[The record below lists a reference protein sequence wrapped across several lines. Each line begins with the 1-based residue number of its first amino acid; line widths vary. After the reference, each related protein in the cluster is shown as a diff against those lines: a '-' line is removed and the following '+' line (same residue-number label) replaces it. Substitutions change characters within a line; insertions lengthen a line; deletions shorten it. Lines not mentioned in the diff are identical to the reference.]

1 MTIVVFRGTQKRA
14 QALDGW
20 GPLNAFQRSSII
32 VAGAV
37 VVAIGFATARQ
48 AVIETP
54 PLATAPNIAPMTAS
68 AEITASLPS
77 SFVPAARDALQSPAL
92 LPLTADR
99 SETPSE
105 QAAPAAIDHSK
116 DQARLEVDHVAPQVT
131 TAPEPSKLSYIK
143 YYPYAEIPL
152 AENPADLVLASL
164 KDVPA
169 GTPIEEIKRAAAAFG
184 LDSTFMKA
192 VAKIESGFDPA
203 QHTGSYIG
211 LFQLSRY
218 EFKKYGSGD
227 ILDARDNAI
236 AAAYKFL
243 TEADLFEWDTHRKP
257 TFSDLYLIHQQGWQG
272 AAEHV
277 AHPERIAWK
286 SMCAT
291 DEGKEKGEKWCK
303 RAVWGNTLPSV
314 KGTWKSVERMTSAA
328 FVAMWQQRLSLF
340 LARYSAANAETEAA
354 AATGT
359 EANR

>member
-1 MTIVVFRGTQKRA
+1 MTTVVFRGTQKRA

-37 VVAIGFATARQ
+37 VVAIGFAAARQ
-48 AVIETP
+48 AVIETT
-54 PLATAPNIAPMTAS
+54 PLAMAPNIAPMTAS
-68 AEITASLPS
+68 AEVATLLPS
-77 SFVPAARDALQSPAL
+77 SFVPAAGDVHGSAAL
-92 LPLTADR
+92 LPPAVDR
-99 SETPSE
+99 TETPSAP
-105 QAAPAAIDHSK
+105 AALAAIDHSK
-116 DQARLEVDHVAPQVT
+116 DQARLEDDRVARRVT
-131 TAPEPSKLSYIK
+131 AAPESSKLSYIK

-152 AENPADLVLASL
+152 ADNPADLVLASL

-169 GTPIEEIKRAAAAFG
+169 GTPVEEIKRVAAAFG
-184 LDSTFMKA
+184 LDFNFMKA
-192 VAKIESGFDPA
+192 VAKIESGFDPT

-211 LFQLSRY
+211 LFQLSHY
-218 EFKKYGSGD
+218 EFKKYGSGQ

-243 TEADLFEWDTHRKP
+243 TEADLFEWDTHKRP

-314 KGTWKSVERMTSAA
+314 KETWKSVERMTSAA
-328 FVAMWQQRLSLF
+328 FVAMWQQRLNLF
-340 LARYSAANAETEAA
+340 LARYSAASAEADAA
-354 AATGT
+354 AGTG
-359 EANR
+359 AAADH

>member
-14 QALDGW
+14 QALDDR

-32 VAGAV
+32 VAGAL
-37 VVAIGFATARQ
+37 VVAIGFAAARQ

-54 PLATAPNIAPMTAS
+54 PLVTAPNIAPMTVGADI
-68 AEITASLPS
+68 AAPLP
-77 SFVPAARDALQSPAL
+77 SFVPPARDVHQSPAVL
-92 LPLTADR
+92 SPAADR

-105 QAAPAAIDHSK
+105 PAAQAAIDHSK
-116 DQARLEVDHVAPQVT
+116 DQARLEVDRVAPQVT
-131 TAPEPSKLSYIK
+131 ATPEPSKLSYIK
-143 YYPYAEIPL
+143 YFPYAEIPL

-184 LDSTFMKA
+184 MDFIFMKA
-192 VAKIESGFDPA
+192 VAKIESGFDPT

-218 EFKKYGSGD
+218 EFRKYGSGE

-243 TEADLFEWDTHRKP
+243 TEADLFEWDTRKKP

-291 DEGKEKGEKWCK
+291 DEGKEKGDKWCK

-314 KGTWKSVERMTSAA
+314 KETWKSVERMTSAA

-340 LARYSAANAETEAA
+340 LARYSAANAETEAT

-359 EANR
+359 AANR

>member
-37 VVAIGFATARQ
+37 VVAIGFAAARQ

-54 PLATAPNIAPMTAS
+54 PLAMTPNIAPLAMSTDA
-68 AEITASLPS
+68 AAPLPS
-77 SFVPAARDALQSPAL
+77 SFMPTPRDVPGSGAL
-92 LPLTADR
+92 LPPAVDR
-99 SETPSE
+99 TETPS
-105 QAAPAAIDHSK
+105 ALAAIDHSK
-116 DQARLEVDHVAPQVT
+116 DQARLEDDRLTPRVAA
-131 TAPEPSKLSYIK
+131 APEPSKLSYIK

-169 GTPIEEIKRAAAAFG
+169 GTPVEEVKRAAAAFG
-184 LDSTFMKA
+184 LDFSFMKA
-192 VAKIESGFDPA
+192 VAKIESGFDPT
-203 QHTGSYIG
+203 QRTGSYIG

-243 TEADLFEWDTHRKP
+243 TEADLFEWDTHKKP
-257 TFSDLYLIHQQGWQG
+257 TFNDLYLIHQQGWQG

-314 KGTWKSVERMTSAA
+314 KETWKSVERMTSAA
-328 FVAMWQQRLSLF
+328 FVAMWQQRLNLF
-340 LARYSAANAETEAA
+340 LARYSAANTEADA
-354 AATGT
+354 AAGTG
-359 EANR
+359 AAASH

>member
-37 VVAIGFATARQ
+37 VVAIGFAAARQ

-54 PLATAPNIAPMTAS
+54 PLAIAPNIAPMTAS
-68 AEITASLPS
+68 AEVATPLPS
-77 SFVPAARDALQSPAL
+77 APSAL
-92 LPLTADR
+92 
-99 SETPSE
+99 
-105 QAAPAAIDHSK
+105 AAIDRSK
-116 DQARLEVDHVAPQVT
+116 DQARLEDDRVAPQVT
-131 TAPEPSKLSYIK
+131 AAPEPSKLSYIK

-169 GTPIEEIKRAAAAFG
+169 GTPVEEIKRAAAAFG
-184 LDSTFMKA
+184 LDFSFMKA
-192 VAKIESGFDPA
+192 VAKIESGFDPT

-211 LFQLSRY
+211 LFQLSHY

-243 TEADLFEWDTHRKP
+243 TEADLFEWDTHKRP

-314 KGTWKSVERMTSAA
+314 KETWKSVERMTSAA
-328 FVAMWQQRLSLF
+328 FVAMWQQRLNLF
-340 LARYSAANAETEAA
+340 LARYSAASAEADAA
-354 AATGT
+354 AGTGAA
-359 EANR
+359 ANR